1 MQVNELEYVFTETSR
16 SDIILQVKVSRMLGT
31 LYWWENKLVVNVVW
45 FLIDM
50 HIGIFLSS

>member
-31 LYWWENKLVVNVVW
+31 LYWWENKLLVNVVW